1 MSSELITLLEREAA
15 AEREKLL
22 AEAREK
28 AEAILAQARREAE
41 ELLAAHRAR
50 LDAEAKAAVVKA
62 QSTAQLRASSLVL
75 QAKEEEIRRV
85 FALAE
90 AELMRFAGNG
100 QRYPH
105 ILEAFIEEALRGL
118 GAEAVVTV
126 NPSDKD
132 TAEAVLVMMKLG
144 DRVGKVAVRTDPSVQ
159 GGARISSPEG
169 RFMVTNTLG
178 SRLERARPM
187 LAAEVART
195 LWGSH

>member
-28 AEAILAQARREAE
+28 GEAILAQARREAE
-41 ELLAAHRAR
+41 DLVAAHRVR

-62 QSTAQLRASSLVL
+62 QSTAQLRASALVL

-100 QRYPH
+100 QRYPQ
-105 ILEAFIEEALRGL
+105 ILRAFIEEALRGL
-118 GAEAVVTV
+118 GAGAVVTV

-132 TAEAVLVMMKLG
+132 TADAAVAEV
-144 DRVGKVAVRTDPSVQ
+144 VGKVAVRTDPSIQ